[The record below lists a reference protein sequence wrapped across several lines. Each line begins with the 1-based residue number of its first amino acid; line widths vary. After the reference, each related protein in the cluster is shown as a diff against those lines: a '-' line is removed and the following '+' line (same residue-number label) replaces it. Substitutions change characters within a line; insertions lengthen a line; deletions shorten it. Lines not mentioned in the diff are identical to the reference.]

1 MSAILDVLEGQYE
14 LGLRVSNGNGKM
26 GGHGATQAA
35 LSLHADP
42 RLSQAIEWLRQGDD
56 YGRHM
61 PGCQCRRCIEA
72 RTVARSAVATTDCQ
86 CGWCPRCWVAA
97 QIAAG
102 RL

>member
-26 GGHGATQAA
+26 GSHGATQAA

-42 RLSQAIEWLRQGDD
+42 RLSQAIEWLRSRFDLG
-56 YGRHM
+56 HHS
-61 PGCQCRRCIEA
+61 GCQCRRCIEA
-72 RTVARSAVATTDCQ
+72 RTIARSAVATIDCQ
-86 CGWCPRCWVAA
+86 CGWCPRCWVAGELK
-97 QIAAG
+97 AG